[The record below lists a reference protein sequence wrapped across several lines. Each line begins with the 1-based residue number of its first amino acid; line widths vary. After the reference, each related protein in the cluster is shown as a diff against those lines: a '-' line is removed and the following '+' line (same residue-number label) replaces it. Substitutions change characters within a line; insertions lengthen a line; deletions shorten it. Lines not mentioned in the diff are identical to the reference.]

1 MKKMKTILIIL
12 APILL
17 FSCGFKPI
25 NEKGKNLVY
34 LQDVKIEGEQRLSY
48 TLRNNILLVSDK
60 NSTNRYDAKI
70 KLDKQKNTKIKN
82 KAGRVTRYNITIYT
96 SLVLTDLD
104 NKNNIEKTFIQGA
117 DYDVA
122 KVHSD
127 TINNENKAIKS
138 IVQQLS
144 DDIINFISLSA
155 RKK

>member
-1 MKKMKTILIIL
+1 MYKR
-12 APILL
+12 
-17 FSCGFKPI
+17 
-25 NEKGKNLVY
+25 
-34 LQDVKIEGEQRLSY
+34 Q
-48 TLRNNILLVSDK
+48 
-60 NSTNRYDAKI
+60 
-70 KLDKQKNTKIKN
+70 
-82 KAGRVTRYNITIYT
+82 
-96 SLVLTDLD
+96 VLTDLD